1 MKNRVDQ
8 AYLQPIGRVVSEDKL
23 MVLELEEKYRPALKY
38 LELFSHAL
46 LFVIEEK
53 GVVVSEEMKKHK
65 EVNFEVV
72 KLEKVELEKGKVYW
86 QGVELAEGTLL
97 FDIKPYFPC
106 ENRVQAAVSPS
117 REKKRRTHS
126 KQVLREGP
134 PLLVQEITLPFKGEI
149 HKEEG
154 NYYIALPKEEKALWE
169 KIMDYSHIHVI
180 WWFHQWD
187 KPIYRKVTTGK
198 PPYEKAPR
206 TGIFATRSPI
216 RPNPIALTT
225 ARIVRRDRE
234 RGRLYL
240 SELDAFD
247 KTPYLGLIPYEP
259 SLDCI
264 GSYHVP
270 KWLSH
275 WPEWFV
281 ESNNCL
287 ETKELALKALEI
299 DKLMPYLVSNG
310 QATPSW
316 RNKQIEERLDDEPQK
331 GIYVKGARQNNLQN
345 VHCFFPYQQ
354 LSVITGLSGS
364 GKSSLAFDTL
374 YAESQRRFMGSLGGQ
389 GTQQGGLEK
398 PEVDQIIGLPPAVAI
413 GQNFTSWN
421 PRSTVGTLTTLYDY
435 LKLLYNGIGIRHC
448 PECGRAITP
457 LKESEILHLLSAIQP
472 GTLLSLQGYGQ
483 EHTVF
488 TETIPPTENQ
498 GDFKSQLKK
507 AIETALK
514 EGQGA
519 LYALLN
525 NEARCLLQTKEMCYP
540 CKKMFFDRS
549 LSLFSFNNPESMCP
563 VCKGLGMKLEVNPE
577 AIVTKPELSLLDGAS
592 PWWGDLRKHLKKPN
606 ANWMKG
612 ELLGLA
618 QKLDV
623 DLERPWEQLPSDF
636 KEMAL
641 YGSQGE
647 EVCFTYAMDNGRKGE
662 IVRPVEGA
670 CAIIKRLFQEGK
682 GGRDHVLP
690 FMKQETCPAC
700 KGERLAPEG
709 RLVTVAGK
717 RFPEAVGMT
726 LSDCMHWIENLPKKL
741 DSEALMISGQLLD
754 ELYQKLRSLVTIG
767 LGYLSLDRSIPSL
780 SGGEAQRLRL
790 ASQLGEGMSQL
801 LYVLDEPTKGL
812 HPKDY
817 EKLIQL
823 LYQLRDT
830 GNTVVVVEHQKKM
843 MLAADWLIEIGPG
856 AGRLGGKLLAQGSP
870 EEILLAPLS
879 QTASYLSASK
889 ESKLAS
895 YSEAFSKAKWLKI
908 QGATA
913 HNLKHI
919 DVSFPLGSLTCV
931 TGVSGSGKSTLV
943 NEIIL
948 PYMTGTKEQA
958 EGSCKKFEGKEALQG
973 IVAISQQPIG
983 RTPRSNPATYCGVFD
998 EIRKLFSKQE
1008 PARQRGFT
1016 ASTFSFNS
1024 PQGQCEGCKGEG
1036 KHCIPMYFMPDAWVS
1051 CNLCGGKRF
1060 KKEVLEV
1067 TYQGKTISD
1076 VLEMT
1081 VEDALQLFQGEV
1093 TIAHYLQT
1101 LQDVGLGYLK
1111 LGQSALTLSGGE
1123 AQRVKLAKELSREA
1137 KGNFLYLLDEPT
1149 TGLHPQDIQKLLL
1162 IFKRLTALGHTVL
1175 LIEHHLDLIKEAD
1188 WLIDLGPHGGEGGG
1202 QVVAMGTPYEVTQ
1215 VEESF
1220 TGQALREYV
1229 DFKE

>member
-1 MKNRVDQ
+1 MRNKKDK
-8 AYLQPIGRVVSEDKL
+8 AYLQPIGRVVSEDKV
-23 MVLELEEKYRPALKY
+23 MCLELNEEYGPALKY

-53 GVVVSEEMKKHK
+53 VPVASEVVKEHK

-72 KLEKVELEKGKVYW
+72 KLERVDLKKRKIYW
-86 QGVELAEGTLL
+86 QGLELEEGTLV

-106 ENRVQAAVSPS
+106 ENRVQDAVSPS
-117 REKKRRTHS
+117 CEKKRRTLIQ
-126 KQVLREGP
+126 QVLKEASSWLEQE
-134 PLLVQEITLPFKGEI
+134 LLLPFKGEI

-154 NYYIALPKEEKALWE
+154 STFIPLPKEEILWE
-169 KIMDYSHIHVI
+169 KLTPYSHVHVV

-187 KPIYRKVTTGK
+187 QSIYRKVTTGD

-225 ARIVRRDRE
+225 ARIVKRERE

-247 KTPYLGLIPYEP
+247 NTPYLGIIPYEP
-259 SLDCI
+259 SLDCVA
-264 GSYHVP
+264 SYHVP

-281 ESNNCL
+281 ENNNSL
-287 ETKELALKALEI
+287 ETQNLTLKPLEIEKLTPYLESNGPIPPALKKERNEVKLEEAP
-299 DKLMPYLVSNG
+299 K
-310 QATPSW
+310 
-316 RNKQIEERLDDEPQK
+316 K
-331 GIYVKGARQNNLQN
+331 GIYVKGARQHNLQN
-345 VHCFFPYQQ
+345 IHCFFPYQQ

-374 YAESQRRFMGSLGGQ
+374 YAESQRRFMSSLSGQ
-389 GTQQGGLEK
+389 GAQQGGLEK
-398 PEVDQIIGLPPAVAI
+398 PEVDQITGLPPAIAI
-413 GQNFTSWN
+413 GQHLTNWN
-421 PRSTVGTLTTLYDY
+421 PRSTVGTLTNLYDY

-448 PECGRAITP
+448 PECGRGIIP
-457 LKESEILHLLSAIQP
+457 LKESEILHLLCELKP
-472 GTLLSLQGYGQ
+472 GTLLSIQGYGQ
-483 EHTVF
+483 EQITY
-488 TETIPPTENQ
+488 TGTIPLAGKQ

-507 AIETALK
+507 GIQRALM

-525 NEARCLLQTKEMCYP
+525 NQEACLLQTKEMCYP
-540 CKKMFFDRS
+540 CKKIFFDRS
-549 LSLFSFNNPESMCP
+549 LSTFSFNHPESMCP
-563 VCKGLGMKLEVNPE
+563 VCKGLGIKMEVNPE

-592 PWWGDLRKHLKKPN
+592 PWWGNLRKHLNKPN
-606 ANWMKG
+606 ANWIKG
-612 ELLGLA
+612 ELIGLA
-618 QKLDV
+618 HKLDV

-647 EVCFTYAMDNGRKGE
+647 EVRFTYEMDNGRKGE

-670 CAIIKRLFQEGK
+670 CPIIKRLFLEGK
-682 GGRDHVLP
+682 GGGDSVLP
-690 FMKQETCPAC
+690 FMKQERCPAC

-709 RLVTVAGK
+709 RLVTVAGR

-726 LSDCMHWIENLPKKL
+726 LEGLMHWIENLPNAL
-741 DSEALMISGQLLD
+741 DDQALAISQQLLD
-754 ELYQKLRSLVTIG
+754 ELHQKLCNLVTIG

-801 LYVLDEPTKGL
+801 LYILDEPTKGL

-817 EKLIQL
+817 EKLIHL
-823 LYQLRDT
+823 LYQLRDS

-843 MLAADWLIEIGPG
+843 MLAADWLIEVGPG
-856 AGRLGGKLLAQGSP
+856 AGRLGGKLLAQGRP
-870 EEILLAPLS
+870 EEVMGEPLS
-879 QTASYLSASK
+879 QTGSYLRASK
-889 ESKLAS
+889 ENKLIS
-895 YSEAFSKAKWLKI
+895 YSQAFSKAQWLKI
-908 QGATA
+908 EGATA

-919 DVSFPLGSLTCV
+919 NVAFPLGSLTCV
-931 TGVSGSGKSTLV
+931 TGVSGSGKSTLIH
-943 NEIIL
+943 EIIL
-948 PYMTGTKEQA
+948 PYMTDTVEQA
-958 EGSCKKFEGKEALQG
+958 TGFCKKFEGKDAIKG

-998 EIRKLFSKQE
+998 EIRKLFAQQE
-1008 PARQRGFT
+1008 QANQKGYT

-1036 KHCIPMYFMPDAWVS
+1036 KRCIPMYFMPDAWVS
-1051 CNLCGGKRF
+1051 CNVCGGKRF
-1060 KKEVLEV
+1060 KKEVLEI

-1081 VEDALQLFQGEV
+1081 VEDALQLFQGEESIV
-1093 TIAHYLQT
+1093 RYLQT
-1101 LQDVGLGYLK
+1101 LQDVGLGYMK

-1123 AQRVKLAKELSREA
+1123 AQRVKLAKELSRET
-1137 KGNFLYLLDEPT
+1137 KGKILYLLDEPT
-1149 TGLHPQDIQKLLL
+1149 TGLHPQDIQKLLT
-1162 IFKRLTALGHTVL
+1162 IFKRLTTLGHTVL

-1188 WLIDLGPHGGEGGG
+1188 WLIDLGPQGGDQGGE
-1202 QVVAMGTPYEVTQ
+1202 VVAMGSPYEVTE
-1215 VEESF
+1215 VKESF
-1220 TGQALREYV
+1220 TGQALREYIHFM
-1229 DFKE
+1229 D